1 MSFPFINNLRHG
13 WNSAP
18 QVLRRNL
25 VLDLGSAV
33 FYGVYLSAVVNFVP
47 VVARRMGADAFL
59 LSLIAAAP
67 AVGNIIAVLASHY
80 LQRRRKLPFMV
91 AAWTIG
97 RGLFLLSPLV
107 IAPVAFTGLVVTHWL
122 IVSLTVTGYVEVMRA
137 IYPAAIRGRAM
148 AYVRVG
154 FTATATIL
162 TPIFGQLL
170 DVWGHAIIF
179 PLAAIGGVLSGVLFG
194 QVTYTETPAPTQH
207 DLLEPLRIFQRD
219 KPYRDYSI
227 AFLICGFGYLLVTPL
242 IPILLVDELRLNY
255 GQVGLLGMINSIAWM
270 VFYIVWGRLVDRR
283 GGLWAVQINLLLTAF
298 ITLAFAF
305 AFDIWVTAIA
315 YIITGIT
322 VAGSDLGWMNAIMQF
337 ARKEQIGHYTALHA
351 FLLGVRG
358 IIAPLLGTALMTI
371 PWIGLRGVFIIAT
384 VIVLIGWWRSR
395 HVTVPAKAELT

>member
-1 MSFPFINNLRHG
+1 
-13 WNSAP
+13 
-18 QVLRRNL
+18 
-25 VLDLGSAV
+25 
-33 FYGVYLSAVVNFVP
+33 
-47 VVARRMGADAFL
+47 
-59 LSLIAAAP
+59 
-67 AVGNIIAVLASHY
+67 
-80 LQRRRKLPFMV
+80 MV

-107 IAPVAFTGLVVTHWL
+107 VAPVAFTGLVVTHWL

-154 FTATATIL
+154 FTATATIF

-170 DVWGHAIIF
+170 DVWGYPIIF
-179 PLAAIGGVLSGVLFG
+179 PLAALGGVMSGVLFG
-194 QVTYTETPAPTQH
+194 KVTYTETPAPTQR

-227 AFLICGFGYLLVTPL
+227 AFLICGFGYLLVSPL
-242 IPILLVDELRLNY
+242 IPILLVDELQLNY

-358 IIAPLLGTALMTI
+358 IIAPLLGTALMSI

-384 VIVLIGWWRSR
+384 IIVLYGWWRSR
-395 HVTVPAKAELT
+395 HVTVPAKTELA